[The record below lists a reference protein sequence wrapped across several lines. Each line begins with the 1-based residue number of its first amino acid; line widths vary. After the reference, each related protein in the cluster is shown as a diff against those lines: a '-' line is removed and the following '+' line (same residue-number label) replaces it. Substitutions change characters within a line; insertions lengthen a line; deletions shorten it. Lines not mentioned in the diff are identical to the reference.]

1 MLDHLKSFF
10 SSIDTQA
17 LATATAAW
25 GGRIL
30 VALLIFVAGYWFA
43 RYAAGASKR
52 AMLRGGGDPLLG
64 DFLRSVVFAGLLAL
78 VIVGALDRAG
88 VPTASLL
95 AALGAAGLAVGLAL
109 QNSLSNLAAGVLLM
123 VNRPFHVGD
132 YIQAAG
138 IGGTVKSMNLLST
151 TLHSPDNCQIVVPN
165 GKILAD
171 PIINYSAL
179 PSRRLDLVVGIAYED
194 DVGAAM
200 AAVREVL
207 ASDSR
212 VLEQPAPVVA
222 LLELGDSSVNLA
234 VRPWVPSSEYWPA
247 RFDLLRGI
255 KARFDADGIT
265 IPFPQREITIRSNG
279 APPVPESG
287 TPKRN

>member
-1 MLDHLKSFF
+1 MEPSVKVAPSQAEAVQAVRVSSFAEAF
-10 SSIDTQA
+10 Q
-17 LATATAAW
+17 ATAERFADE
-25 GGRIL
+25 
-30 VALLIFVAGYWFA
+30 VALRTPDGAVEVTFREYAERVRRIASGLSA
-43 RYAAGASKR
+43 RGLKR
-52 AMLRGGGDPLLG
+52 GNTIA
-64 DFLRSVVFAGLLAL
+64 
-78 VIVGALDRAG
+78 
-88 VPTASLL
+88 
-95 AALGAAGLAVGLAL
+95 
-109 QNSLSNLAAGVLLM
+109 LLM